1 MLAFP
6 SSIPRPMPLSPADN
20 AIETSATA
28 GGAGPLTAAAL
39 HEAALDY
46 LACYA
51 ASTARLRRVLE
62 RRVRR
67 RRPDRD
73 GIEAARKTIAEV
85 IAKLTA
91 QGYLGDERYAAARV
105 ESLVRQGRSRRWIE
119 ARLAADGIAPA
130 LIRAAVEGLAQAG
143 AETELA
149 AAIAFA
155 KRRRLGPFRIR
166 KRRSDDDPKAQA
178 GKEMAAL
185 ARAGFDRRTART
197 VLEAPSAEALASLL
211 ATTRG

>member
-1 MLAFP
+1 
-6 SSIPRPMPLSPADN
+6 MPLSPPDDPLD
-20 AIETSATA
+20 TSATA
-28 GGAGPLTAAAL
+28 EGAGSLTVAAL

-67 RRPDRD
+67 RSPDRD

-85 IAKLTA
+85 IAKLTT
-91 QGYLGDERYAAARV
+91 QGYLEDGRYASARV

-119 ARLAADGIAPA
+119 ARLAADGVAPA
-130 LIRAAVEGLAQAG
+130 LIRTALEGLAETG
-143 AETELA
+143 AEAELA

-155 KRRRLGPFRIR
+155 KRRRLGPFRIQ
-166 KRRSDDDPKAQA
+166 KRRDNENAKLQA
-178 GKEMAAL
+178 GREMAAL

-211 ATTRG
+211 ATMQG